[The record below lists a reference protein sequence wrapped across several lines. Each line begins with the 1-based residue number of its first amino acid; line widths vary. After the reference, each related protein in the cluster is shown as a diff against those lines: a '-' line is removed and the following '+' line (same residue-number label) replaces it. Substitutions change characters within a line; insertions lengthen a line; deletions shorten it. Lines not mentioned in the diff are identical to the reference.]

1 LKLRYTDN
9 FLEMPFKLWQK
20 CQICL
25 GVQEFRSREVSS
37 LVNDASALPMTD
49 CSAKVGSGSAPK
61 RESLPSI
68 FFGRVASF
76 EQFFADFPCLYYEC
90 DANLNVTCISCN
102 AIETVG
108 FESQLLIG
116 GKDLWNERVFAGDRA
131 EVISRLEEIAPGQ
144 KSSHVH
150 RLLDECGLPIWVS
163 HSFKKVS
170 SDEGVVI
177 RGCLVRLPVE
187 IRSQSIDAK
196 IIPQFV
202 HKIGNHFQLINL
214 LIGNLRRSD
223 VPLREI
229 ENLQQSLDET
239 VEFTRAFLSYA
250 QVPSGQS
257 EVELEEVLKIAIQS
271 MLPAFAEKG
280 VSFRNLVDDL
290 FPGISVRGDPS
301 QLEIA
306 FRGILENAL
315 DATKSNDEVSVS
327 ATCNRHS
334 AGGALTANVVISD
347 TGCGMDD
354 KVLTQAAEPFFTS
367 HRGRDGLGLSLAVRI
382 IEQHGGRV
390 RLSSTEGRDTQV
402 DVLLPASI
410 LPQNPGRD

>member
-1 LKLRYTDN
+1 
-9 FLEMPFKLWQK
+9 
-20 CQICL
+20 
-25 GVQEFRSREVSS
+25 VSS
-37 LVNDASALPMTD
+37 LVNNAPPLPIADYSAN
-49 CSAKVGSGSAPK
+49 VGSGLAPEK
-61 RESLPSI
+61 ESFPSMI
-68 FFGRVASF
+68 FGRVGNL
-76 EQFFADFPCLYYEC
+76 EQFFADLPCLYYEC
-90 DANLNVTCISCN
+90 DTNLNLTCISSN

-108 FESQLLIG
+108 FASQSLIG
-116 GKDLWNERVFAGDRA
+116 GKGFWNERVFAGDRA
-131 EVISRLEEIAPGQ
+131 ELISHLEEIAPGQ

-170 SDEGVVI
+170 SKEGVVI
-177 RGCLVRLPVE
+177 RGCVVRLPVE

-239 VEFTRAFLSYA
+239 VEFTRAFLYYY
-250 QVPSGQS
+250 QVPSSQS
-257 EVELEEVLKIAIQS
+257 EIELEEVLKTAIQS
-271 MLPAFAEKG
+271 MLPSFAEKR
-280 VSFRNLVDDL
+280 VSFTNHVDDL
-290 FPGISVRGDPS
+290 FAGVSVRGDPS
-301 QLEIA
+301 LLEVA
-306 FRGILENAL
+306 FRRILENAL
-315 DATKSNDEVSVS
+315 DATKSNDRVSVN
-327 ATCNRHS
+327 ATCNRHPG
-334 AGGALTANVVISD
+334 GGALTANIVISD

-354 KVLTQAAEPFFTS
+354 KVLTQAADPFFTS
-367 HRGRDGLGLSLAVRI
+367 NRGRDGLGLSLAVRI

-390 RLSSTEGRDTQV
+390 HLSSTEGRGTQV

-410 LPQNPGRD
+410 FPQNFG